1 MFLALPVS
9 HSAQAASDSD
19 QTQLT
24 VDGSGVLGSVSTNG
38 FGTGTTNGFFANLGT
53 NGRTCG
59 TCHVEADAWTF
70 TPQHAQSLAPNDPL
84 FTPNDGSDCPP
95 TSPSQ
100 GPNSALS
107 SEVLHPVAWEDDHG
121 KRSCET
127 RRS

>member
-1 MFLALPVS
+1 LPVS

-100 GPNSALS
+100 GRTARSRRKS
-107 SEVLHPVAWEDDHG
+107 S
-121 KRSCET
+121 T
-127 RRS
+127 R